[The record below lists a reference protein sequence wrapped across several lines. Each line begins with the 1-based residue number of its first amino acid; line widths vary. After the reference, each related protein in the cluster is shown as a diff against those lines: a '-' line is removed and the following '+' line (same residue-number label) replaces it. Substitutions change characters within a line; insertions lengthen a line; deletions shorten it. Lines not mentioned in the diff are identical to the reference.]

1 MWLRRERLQ
10 VAGICAAAVLM
21 VLFISVFKWSR
32 EETQAGN
39 DWMIGTGMYGAAVS
53 IIVLLM
59 LWRAGMWL
67 LDDPY
72 RE

>member
-1 MWLRRERLQ
+1 
-10 VAGICAAAVLM
+10 M

-32 EETQAGN
+32 EEAQAGN
-39 DWMIGTGMYGAAVS
+39 DWGIGTGMYGAAVS